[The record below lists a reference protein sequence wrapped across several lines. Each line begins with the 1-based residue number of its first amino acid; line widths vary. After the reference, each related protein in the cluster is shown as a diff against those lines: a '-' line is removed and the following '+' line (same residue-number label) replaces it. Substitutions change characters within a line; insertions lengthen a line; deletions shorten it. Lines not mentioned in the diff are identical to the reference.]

1 MEAYMKAIT
10 HSFSNA
16 PTKPN
21 LPFTF
26 EMLGKNN
33 WQDTET
39 IIEATELAAA
49 AKVREVHPNV
59 ISIRRLY
66 D

>member
-1 MEAYMKAIT
+1 MKTIT
-10 HSFSNA
+10 HNFSKA
-16 PTKPN
+16 TSKPN

-26 EMLGKNN
+26 EMLGENN

-39 IIEATELAAA
+39 ILETTEIAAA
-49 AKVREVHPNV
+49 AKVREAHPNV